1 MVNNPKLIN
10 KMINNINKLDDETIK
25 EAIKEVEDEDKK
37 KYTIED
43 YKIAL
48 EFLLNIGGR
57 TMM

>member
-1 MVNNPKLIN
+1 MEEEQEEK
-10 KMINNINKLDDETIK
+10 K
-25 EAIKEVEDEDKK
+25 E
-37 KYTIED
+37 YTIED